1 MLVLGGDHSL
11 AIGSIHGHAQ
21 VKNPVVIWVDA
32 HADIQLPHTSHSGN
46 IHGMPLSFLVR
57 ELTDN
62 LPGVVPGFEW
72 CEPW

>member
-1 MLVLGGDHSL
+1 MLGGDHSM

-21 VKNPVVIWVDA
+21 YEKPVVVWVDA
-32 HADIQLPHTSHSGN
+32 HADINTPLTSDSGN

-57 ELTDN
+57 ELRN
-62 LPGVVPGFEW
+62 NVPKVPGFEW